1 MGNGFGSLYIG
12 ASGLQNAQYALN
24 TTANNLANV
33 NTTGYVRQQVRFAD
47 KNYNKLKDPNK
58 NVNMQQYGLGVSI
71 GDVVHARDI
80 FLDKSYRQ
88 ENGRKGFYTSFY
100 EITDYVQDLFQEL
113 NGEQF
118 KQSVSDL
125 HQAFQ
130 ELEPNMDNSTQ
141 QNLVLEKADLLLSR
155 TKSLYDDMKSYQS
168 NINEQIKD
176 DVDRVNEIGNRIYE
190 LNLQIQKVEAG
201 GQETAMTLRDERD
214 NLLDELGGY
223 GSVSI
228 KEDATGFT
236 YVDFESTPFIDDNK
250 CYNIGL
256 QEDKETGFYTPY
268 WTQLS
273 DVDKQQYVRVF
284 KKNEVISTDL
294 NTDVGS
300 IKAKLLARG
309 DGYGTY
315 QDLES
320 EEAYDRISG
329 CTMMETEAQVS
340 ALLHNIVTKI
350 NDAYCPNKTVDTD
363 VTYTDADGNQVSLKG
378 KKVLD
383 AANCAVGED
392 GQLPPR
398 ELFTRVGMDRYTKVT
413 GDDGNTYYV
422 YNEEDENDST
432 TLYSLNNISINK
444 ELRKQITLM
453 PYKNQNGTDYPL
465 GEKLMSLWN
474 DKEMTLNPYDK
485 KPCTFEG
492 YYDKLIG
499 QIGNDGSTFQSASET
514 LTGAL
519 SSIDNQRQ
527 QTIGVSS
534 DEELTHMIKFQSAYN
549 ASSRFMTVISQ
560 MTELIV
566 TKDMSERKTKMIE
579 LGDAFIA
586 FPGGTGTL
594 EEISEVMSMVS
605 LGQLKA
611 PCILY
616 DLKDYYA
623 GLKAQLEHMIE
634 LGLSSR
640 QRQEGICFAKD
651 LDQIKEIINRCV

>member
-176 DVDRVNEIGNRIYE
+176 DVDRVNKIGNRIYE

-474 DKEMTLNPYDK
+474 DKGMTLNPYDK

-499 QIGNDGSTFQSASET
+499 QIGNDGNTFQSASET

-527 QTIGVSS
+527 QTMGVSS

-566 TKDMSERKTKMIE
+566 T
-579 LGDAFIA
+579 
-586 FPGGTGTL
+586 
-594 EEISEVMSMVS
+594 
-605 LGQLKA
+605 
-611 PCILY
+611 
-616 DLKDYYA
+616 
-623 GLKAQLEHMIE
+623 GLK
-634 LGLSSR
+634 
-640 QRQEGICFAKD
+640 
-651 LDQIKEIINRCV
+651 

>member
-47 KNYNKLKDPNK
+47 KTYNKLKDPNK

-176 DVDRVNEIGNRIYE
+176 DVDRVNKIGNRIYE

-453 PYKNQNGTDYPL
+453 PYKNQSGTDYPL

-499 QIGNDGSTFQSASET
+499 QIGNDGNTFQSASET

-527 QTIGVSS
+527 QTMGVSS

-549 ASSRFMTVISQ
+549 ASSRFVTVISQ

-566 TKDMSERKTKMIE
+566 T
-579 LGDAFIA
+579 
-586 FPGGTGTL
+586 
-594 EEISEVMSMVS
+594 
-605 LGQLKA
+605 
-611 PCILY
+611 
-616 DLKDYYA
+616 
-623 GLKAQLEHMIE
+623 GLK
-634 LGLSSR
+634 
-640 QRQEGICFAKD
+640 
-651 LDQIKEIINRCV
+651 

>member
-176 DVDRVNEIGNRIYE
+176 DVDRVNGIGNRIYE

-413 GDDGNTYYV
+413 GDDGTTYYV

-527 QTIGVSS
+527 QTMGVSS

-566 TKDMSERKTKMIE
+566 T
-579 LGDAFIA
+579 
-586 FPGGTGTL
+586 
-594 EEISEVMSMVS
+594 
-605 LGQLKA
+605 
-611 PCILY
+611 
-616 DLKDYYA
+616 
-623 GLKAQLEHMIE
+623 GLK
-634 LGLSSR
+634 
-640 QRQEGICFAKD
+640 
-651 LDQIKEIINRCV
+651 

>member
-47 KNYNKLKDPNK
+47 KTYNKLKDPNK

-130 ELEPNMDNSTQ
+130 ELEPNMDNSTK

-176 DVDRVNEIGNRIYE
+176 DVDRVNKIGNRIYE

-422 YNEEDENDST
+422 YNEEDENDPT

-474 DKEMTLNPYDK
+474 DKGMTLNPYDK

-527 QTIGVSS
+527 QTMGVSS

-566 TKDMSERKTKMIE
+566 T
-579 LGDAFIA
+579 
-586 FPGGTGTL
+586 
-594 EEISEVMSMVS
+594 
-605 LGQLKA
+605 
-611 PCILY
+611 
-616 DLKDYYA
+616 
-623 GLKAQLEHMIE
+623 GLK
-634 LGLSSR
+634 
-640 QRQEGICFAKD
+640 
-651 LDQIKEIINRCV
+651 

>member
-47 KNYNKLKDPNK
+47 KTYNKLKDPNK

-176 DVDRVNEIGNRIYE
+176 DVDRVNKIGNRIYE

-273 DVDKQQYVRVF
+273 DVDKQRYVRVF

-422 YNEEDENDST
+422 YNEEDENDPT

-499 QIGNDGSTFQSASET
+499 QIGNDGNTFQSASET

-527 QTIGVSS
+527 QTMGVSS

-566 TKDMSERKTKMIE
+566 T
-579 LGDAFIA
+579 
-586 FPGGTGTL
+586 
-594 EEISEVMSMVS
+594 
-605 LGQLKA
+605 
-611 PCILY
+611 
-616 DLKDYYA
+616 
-623 GLKAQLEHMIE
+623 GLK
-634 LGLSSR
+634 
-640 QRQEGICFAKD
+640 
-651 LDQIKEIINRCV
+651 

>member
-47 KNYNKLKDPNK
+47 KTYNKLKDPNK

-176 DVDRVNEIGNRIYE
+176 DVDRVNKIGNRIYE

-228 KEDATGFT
+228 KEDSTGFT

-273 DVDKQQYVRVF
+273 DVDKQRYVRVF

-499 QIGNDGSTFQSASET
+499 QIGNDGNTFQSASET

-527 QTIGVSS
+527 QTMGVSS

-566 TKDMSERKTKMIE
+566 T
-579 LGDAFIA
+579 
-586 FPGGTGTL
+586 
-594 EEISEVMSMVS
+594 
-605 LGQLKA
+605 
-611 PCILY
+611 
-616 DLKDYYA
+616 
-623 GLKAQLEHMIE
+623 GLK
-634 LGLSSR
+634 
-640 QRQEGICFAKD
+640 
-651 LDQIKEIINRCV
+651 

>member
-47 KNYNKLKDPNK
+47 KTYNKLKDPNK

-176 DVDRVNEIGNRIYE
+176 DVDRVNKIGNRIYE

-474 DKEMTLNPYDK
+474 DKGMTLNPYDK

-499 QIGNDGSTFQSASET
+499 QIGNDGNTFQSASET

-527 QTIGVSS
+527 QTMGVSS

-566 TKDMSERKTKMIE
+566 T
-579 LGDAFIA
+579 
-586 FPGGTGTL
+586 
-594 EEISEVMSMVS
+594 
-605 LGQLKA
+605 
-611 PCILY
+611 
-616 DLKDYYA
+616 
-623 GLKAQLEHMIE
+623 GLK
-634 LGLSSR
+634 
-640 QRQEGICFAKD
+640 
-651 LDQIKEIINRCV
+651 

>member
-47 KNYNKLKDPNK
+47 KTYNKLKDPNK

-176 DVDRVNEIGNRIYE
+176 DVERVNKIGNRIYE

-273 DVDKQQYVRVF
+273 DVDKQRYVRVF

-422 YNEEDENDST
+422 YNEEDENDPT

-499 QIGNDGSTFQSASET
+499 QIGNDGNTFQSASET

-527 QTIGVSS
+527 QTMGVSS

-566 TKDMSERKTKMIE
+566 T
-579 LGDAFIA
+579 
-586 FPGGTGTL
+586 
-594 EEISEVMSMVS
+594 
-605 LGQLKA
+605 
-611 PCILY
+611 
-616 DLKDYYA
+616 
-623 GLKAQLEHMIE
+623 GLK
-634 LGLSSR
+634 
-640 QRQEGICFAKD
+640 
-651 LDQIKEIINRCV
+651 

>member
-47 KNYNKLKDPNK
+47 KTYNKLKDPNK

-130 ELEPNMDNSTQ
+130 ELEPNMDNSTK

-176 DVDRVNEIGNRIYE
+176 DVDRVNKIGNRIYE

-527 QTIGVSS
+527 QTMGVSS

-566 TKDMSERKTKMIE
+566 T
-579 LGDAFIA
+579 
-586 FPGGTGTL
+586 
-594 EEISEVMSMVS
+594 
-605 LGQLKA
+605 
-611 PCILY
+611 
-616 DLKDYYA
+616 
-623 GLKAQLEHMIE
+623 GLK
-634 LGLSSR
+634 
-640 QRQEGICFAKD
+640 
-651 LDQIKEIINRCV
+651 

>member
-1 MGNGFGSLYIG
+1 
-12 ASGLQNAQYALN
+12 
-24 TTANNLANV
+24 
-33 NTTGYVRQQVRFAD
+33 
-47 KNYNKLKDPNK
+47 
-58 NVNMQQYGLGVSI
+58 MQQYGLGVSI

-176 DVDRVNEIGNRIYE
+176 DVDRVNKIGNRIYE

-273 DVDKQQYVRVF
+273 DVDKQRYVRVF

-499 QIGNDGSTFQSASET
+499 QIGNDGNTFQSASET

-527 QTIGVSS
+527 QTMGVSS

-566 TKDMSERKTKMIE
+566 T
-579 LGDAFIA
+579 
-586 FPGGTGTL
+586 
-594 EEISEVMSMVS
+594 
-605 LGQLKA
+605 
-611 PCILY
+611 
-616 DLKDYYA
+616 
-623 GLKAQLEHMIE
+623 GLK
-634 LGLSSR
+634 
-640 QRQEGICFAKD
+640 
-651 LDQIKEIINRCV
+651 

>member
-47 KNYNKLKDPNK
+47 KTYNKLKDPNK

-176 DVDRVNEIGNRIYE
+176 DVDRVNKIGNRIYE

-315 QDLES
+315 QDLKS

-499 QIGNDGSTFQSASET
+499 QIGNDGNTFQSASET

-527 QTIGVSS
+527 QTMGVSS

-566 TKDMSERKTKMIE
+566 T
-579 LGDAFIA
+579 
-586 FPGGTGTL
+586 
-594 EEISEVMSMVS
+594 
-605 LGQLKA
+605 
-611 PCILY
+611 
-616 DLKDYYA
+616 
-623 GLKAQLEHMIE
+623 GLK
-634 LGLSSR
+634 
-640 QRQEGICFAKD
+640 
-651 LDQIKEIINRCV
+651 

>member
-47 KNYNKLKDPNK
+47 KTYNKLKDPNK

-176 DVDRVNEIGNRIYE
+176 DVDRVNKIGNRIYE

-315 QDLES
+315 QDLGS

-363 VTYTDADGNQVSLKG
+363 VTYIDADGNQVSLKG

-499 QIGNDGSTFQSASET
+499 QIGNDGNTFQSASET

-527 QTIGVSS
+527 QTMGVSS

-566 TKDMSERKTKMIE
+566 T
-579 LGDAFIA
+579 
-586 FPGGTGTL
+586 
-594 EEISEVMSMVS
+594 
-605 LGQLKA
+605 
-611 PCILY
+611 
-616 DLKDYYA
+616 
-623 GLKAQLEHMIE
+623 GLK
-634 LGLSSR
+634 
-640 QRQEGICFAKD
+640 
-651 LDQIKEIINRCV
+651 

>member
-47 KNYNKLKDPNK
+47 KTYNKLKDPNK

-453 PYKNQNGTDYPL
+453 PYKNQKGTDYPL

-499 QIGNDGSTFQSASET
+499 QIGNDGNTFQSASET

-527 QTIGVSS
+527 QTMGVSS

-566 TKDMSERKTKMIE
+566 T
-579 LGDAFIA
+579 
-586 FPGGTGTL
+586 
-594 EEISEVMSMVS
+594 
-605 LGQLKA
+605 
-611 PCILY
+611 
-616 DLKDYYA
+616 
-623 GLKAQLEHMIE
+623 GLK
-634 LGLSSR
+634 
-640 QRQEGICFAKD
+640 
-651 LDQIKEIINRCV
+651 

>member
-176 DVDRVNEIGNRIYE
+176 DVDRVNKIGNRIYE

-453 PYKNQNGTDYPL
+453 PYKNQDGTDYPL

-499 QIGNDGSTFQSASET
+499 QIGNDGNTFQSASET

-527 QTIGVSS
+527 QTMGVSS

-566 TKDMSERKTKMIE
+566 T
-579 LGDAFIA
+579 
-586 FPGGTGTL
+586 
-594 EEISEVMSMVS
+594 
-605 LGQLKA
+605 
-611 PCILY
+611 
-616 DLKDYYA
+616 
-623 GLKAQLEHMIE
+623 GLK
-634 LGLSSR
+634 
-640 QRQEGICFAKD
+640 
-651 LDQIKEIINRCV
+651 

>member
-1 MGNGFGSLYIG
+1 MANGFGTLFIG
-12 ASGLQNAQYALN
+12 VSGLQSSQNALN

-47 KNYNKLKDPNK
+47 KTYNKLKDPNK

-176 DVDRVNEIGNRIYE
+176 DVDRVNKIGNRIYE

-527 QTIGVSS
+527 QTMGVSS

-566 TKDMSERKTKMIE
+566 T
-579 LGDAFIA
+579 
-586 FPGGTGTL
+586 
-594 EEISEVMSMVS
+594 
-605 LGQLKA
+605 
-611 PCILY
+611 
-616 DLKDYYA
+616 
-623 GLKAQLEHMIE
+623 GLK
-634 LGLSSR
+634 
-640 QRQEGICFAKD
+640 
-651 LDQIKEIINRCV
+651 

>member
-47 KNYNKLKDPNK
+47 KTYNKLKDPNR

-176 DVDRVNEIGNRIYE
+176 DVDRVNKIGNRIYE

-499 QIGNDGSTFQSASET
+499 QIGNDGNTFQSASET

-527 QTIGVSS
+527 QTMGVSS

-566 TKDMSERKTKMIE
+566 T
-579 LGDAFIA
+579 
-586 FPGGTGTL
+586 
-594 EEISEVMSMVS
+594 
-605 LGQLKA
+605 
-611 PCILY
+611 
-616 DLKDYYA
+616 
-623 GLKAQLEHMIE
+623 GLK
-634 LGLSSR
+634 
-640 QRQEGICFAKD
+640 
-651 LDQIKEIINRCV
+651 

>member
-47 KNYNKLKDPNK
+47 KTYNKLKDPNK

-141 QNLVLEKADLLLSR
+141 QNLVLEKADLLLGR

-176 DVDRVNEIGNRIYE
+176 DVDRVNKIGNRIYE

-499 QIGNDGSTFQSASET
+499 QIGNDGNTFQSASET

-527 QTIGVSS
+527 QTMGVSS

-566 TKDMSERKTKMIE
+566 T
-579 LGDAFIA
+579 
-586 FPGGTGTL
+586 
-594 EEISEVMSMVS
+594 
-605 LGQLKA
+605 
-611 PCILY
+611 
-616 DLKDYYA
+616 
-623 GLKAQLEHMIE
+623 GLK
-634 LGLSSR
+634 
-640 QRQEGICFAKD
+640 
-651 LDQIKEIINRCV
+651 

>member
-1 MGNGFGSLYIG
+1 MANGMGSLYIG
-12 ASGLQNAQYALN
+12 ASGLKSSQTAIN
-24 TTANNLANV
+24 TTANNLANI
-33 NTTGYVRQQVRFAD
+33 NTTGYVRQQVLFGD
-47 KNYNKLKDPNK
+47 L
-58 NVNMQQYGLGVSI
+58 QYVTTDTNPSVSNSQSGLGVTI
-71 GDVVHARDI
+71 QDVVHTRDY

-176 DVDRVNEIGNRIYE
+176 DVDRVNKIGNRIYE

-422 YNEEDENDST
+422 YNEEDENDPT

-527 QTIGVSS
+527 QTMGVSS

-566 TKDMSERKTKMIE
+566 T
-579 LGDAFIA
+579 
-586 FPGGTGTL
+586 
-594 EEISEVMSMVS
+594 
-605 LGQLKA
+605 
-611 PCILY
+611 
-616 DLKDYYA
+616 
-623 GLKAQLEHMIE
+623 GLK
-634 LGLSSR
+634 
-640 QRQEGICFAKD
+640 
-651 LDQIKEIINRCV
+651 

>member
-176 DVDRVNEIGNRIYE
+176 DVDRVNKIGNRIYE

-453 PYKNQNGTDYPL
+453 PYKNQNGADYPL

-499 QIGNDGSTFQSASET
+499 QIGNDGNTFQSASET

-527 QTIGVSS
+527 QTMGVSS

-566 TKDMSERKTKMIE
+566 T
-579 LGDAFIA
+579 
-586 FPGGTGTL
+586 
-594 EEISEVMSMVS
+594 
-605 LGQLKA
+605 
-611 PCILY
+611 
-616 DLKDYYA
+616 
-623 GLKAQLEHMIE
+623 GLK
-634 LGLSSR
+634 
-640 QRQEGICFAKD
+640 
-651 LDQIKEIINRCV
+651 

>member
-47 KNYNKLKDPNK
+47 KTYNKLKDPNK

-176 DVDRVNEIGNRIYE
+176 DVDRVNKIGNRIHE

-499 QIGNDGSTFQSASET
+499 QIGNDGNTFQSASET

-527 QTIGVSS
+527 QTMGVSS

-566 TKDMSERKTKMIE
+566 T
-579 LGDAFIA
+579 
-586 FPGGTGTL
+586 
-594 EEISEVMSMVS
+594 
-605 LGQLKA
+605 
-611 PCILY
+611 
-616 DLKDYYA
+616 
-623 GLKAQLEHMIE
+623 GLK
-634 LGLSSR
+634 
-640 QRQEGICFAKD
+640 
-651 LDQIKEIINRCV
+651 

>member
-47 KNYNKLKDPNK
+47 KTYNKLKDPNK

-176 DVDRVNEIGNRIYE
+176 DVDRVNKIGNRIYE

-350 NDAYCPNKTVDTD
+350 NDAYCPNKTIDTD

-499 QIGNDGSTFQSASET
+499 QIGNDGNTFQSASET

-527 QTIGVSS
+527 QTMGVSS

-566 TKDMSERKTKMIE
+566 T
-579 LGDAFIA
+579 
-586 FPGGTGTL
+586 
-594 EEISEVMSMVS
+594 
-605 LGQLKA
+605 
-611 PCILY
+611 
-616 DLKDYYA
+616 
-623 GLKAQLEHMIE
+623 GLK
-634 LGLSSR
+634 
-640 QRQEGICFAKD
+640 
-651 LDQIKEIINRCV
+651 

>member
-47 KNYNKLKDPNK
+47 KTYNKLKNPNK

-130 ELEPNMDNSTQ
+130 ELEPNMDNSTK

-176 DVDRVNEIGNRIYE
+176 DVDRVNKIGNRIYE

-422 YNEEDENDST
+422 YNEEDENDPT

-474 DKEMTLNPYDK
+474 DKGMTLNPYDK

-527 QTIGVSS
+527 QTMGVSS

-566 TKDMSERKTKMIE
+566 T
-579 LGDAFIA
+579 
-586 FPGGTGTL
+586 
-594 EEISEVMSMVS
+594 
-605 LGQLKA
+605 
-611 PCILY
+611 
-616 DLKDYYA
+616 
-623 GLKAQLEHMIE
+623 GLK
-634 LGLSSR
+634 
-640 QRQEGICFAKD
+640 
-651 LDQIKEIINRCV
+651 

>member
-47 KNYNKLKDPNK
+47 KNYNKLKDLNK

-527 QTIGVSS
+527 QTMGVSS

-566 TKDMSERKTKMIE
+566 T
-579 LGDAFIA
+579 
-586 FPGGTGTL
+586 
-594 EEISEVMSMVS
+594 
-605 LGQLKA
+605 
-611 PCILY
+611 
-616 DLKDYYA
+616 
-623 GLKAQLEHMIE
+623 GLK
-634 LGLSSR
+634 
-640 QRQEGICFAKD
+640 
-651 LDQIKEIINRCV
+651 

>member
-12 ASGLQNAQYALN
+12 ASGLQNAQYAL
-24 TTANNLANV
+24 

-176 DVDRVNEIGNRIYE
+176 DVDRVNKIGNRIYE

-422 YNEEDENDST
+422 YNEEDENDPT

-527 QTIGVSS
+527 QTMGVSS

-566 TKDMSERKTKMIE
+566 T
-579 LGDAFIA
+579 
-586 FPGGTGTL
+586 
-594 EEISEVMSMVS
+594 
-605 LGQLKA
+605 
-611 PCILY
+611 
-616 DLKDYYA
+616 
-623 GLKAQLEHMIE
+623 GLK
-634 LGLSSR
+634 
-640 QRQEGICFAKD
+640 
-651 LDQIKEIINRCV
+651 

>member
-47 KNYNKLKDPNK
+47 KTYNKLKDPNK

-88 ENGRKGFYTSFY
+88 ENGRQGFYTSFY

-176 DVDRVNEIGNRIYE
+176 DVERVNKIGNRIYE

-284 KKNEVISTDL
+284 KKNEGISTDL

-350 NDAYCPNKTVDTD
+350 NDTYCPNKTVDTD

-398 ELFTRVGMDRYTKVT
+398 ELFTRVGMNRYTKVT

-527 QTIGVSS
+527 QTMGVSS

-566 TKDMSERKTKMIE
+566 T
-579 LGDAFIA
+579 
-586 FPGGTGTL
+586 
-594 EEISEVMSMVS
+594 
-605 LGQLKA
+605 
-611 PCILY
+611 
-616 DLKDYYA
+616 
-623 GLKAQLEHMIE
+623 GLK
-634 LGLSSR
+634 
-640 QRQEGICFAKD
+640 
-651 LDQIKEIINRCV
+651 

>member
-24 TTANNLANV
+24 TTANNHANV
-33 NTTGYVRQQVRFAD
+33 NTTGYVRQQDRFAD

-80 FLDKSYRQ
+80 FLDKFYRQ

-176 DVDRVNEIGNRIYE
+176 DVDRVNKIGNRIYE

-422 YNEEDENDST
+422 YNEEDENDPT

-527 QTIGVSS
+527 QTMGVSS

-566 TKDMSERKTKMIE
+566 T
-579 LGDAFIA
+579 
-586 FPGGTGTL
+586 
-594 EEISEVMSMVS
+594 
-605 LGQLKA
+605 
-611 PCILY
+611 
-616 DLKDYYA
+616 
-623 GLKAQLEHMIE
+623 GLK
-634 LGLSSR
+634 
-640 QRQEGICFAKD
+640 
-651 LDQIKEIINRCV
+651 

>member
-47 KNYNKLKDPNK
+47 KTYNKLKDPNK

-176 DVDRVNEIGNRIYE
+176 DVDRVNKIGNRIYE

-453 PYKNQNGTDYPL
+453 PYKDQNGTDYPL

-499 QIGNDGSTFQSASET
+499 QIGNDGNTFQSASET

-527 QTIGVSS
+527 QTMGVSS

-566 TKDMSERKTKMIE
+566 T
-579 LGDAFIA
+579 
-586 FPGGTGTL
+586 
-594 EEISEVMSMVS
+594 
-605 LGQLKA
+605 
-611 PCILY
+611 
-616 DLKDYYA
+616 
-623 GLKAQLEHMIE
+623 GLK
-634 LGLSSR
+634 
-640 QRQEGICFAKD
+640 
-651 LDQIKEIINRCV
+651 

>member
-47 KNYNKLKDPNK
+47 KTYNKLKDPNK

-363 VTYTDADGNQVSLKG
+363 VTYIDADGNQVSLKG

-499 QIGNDGSTFQSASET
+499 QIGNDGNTFQSASET

-527 QTIGVSS
+527 QTMGVSS

-566 TKDMSERKTKMIE
+566 T
-579 LGDAFIA
+579 
-586 FPGGTGTL
+586 
-594 EEISEVMSMVS
+594 
-605 LGQLKA
+605 
-611 PCILY
+611 
-616 DLKDYYA
+616 
-623 GLKAQLEHMIE
+623 GLK
-634 LGLSSR
+634 
-640 QRQEGICFAKD
+640 
-651 LDQIKEIINRCV
+651 

>member
-88 ENGRKGFYTSFY
+88 ENGRKGFYASFY

-176 DVDRVNEIGNRIYE
+176 DVDRVNKIGNRIYE

-499 QIGNDGSTFQSASET
+499 QIGNDGNTFQSASET

-527 QTIGVSS
+527 QTMGVSS

-566 TKDMSERKTKMIE
+566 T
-579 LGDAFIA
+579 
-586 FPGGTGTL
+586 
-594 EEISEVMSMVS
+594 
-605 LGQLKA
+605 
-611 PCILY
+611 
-616 DLKDYYA
+616 
-623 GLKAQLEHMIE
+623 GLK
-634 LGLSSR
+634 
-640 QRQEGICFAKD
+640 
-651 LDQIKEIINRCV
+651 